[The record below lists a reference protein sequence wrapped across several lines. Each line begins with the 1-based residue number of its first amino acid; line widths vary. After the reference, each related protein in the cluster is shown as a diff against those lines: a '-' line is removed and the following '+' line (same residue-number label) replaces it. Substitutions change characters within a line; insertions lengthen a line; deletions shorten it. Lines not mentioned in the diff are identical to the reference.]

1 MRSPI
6 EKAKGRKEKG
16 SFAQIPAN
24 VLQSPEFHGITGQA
38 VRLLLA
44 LAAQYNGHNNGNLC
58 AASSVAKLY
67 GFKSGDTLARAIF
80 GLLDAGLI
88 IRTRE
93 GMFNGAGSKCALYA
107 IAWKPIDACPG
118 KDLTVAPTS
127 APPRLFIPAEKQ
139 KALSENRIGIAPKT
153 GAGPPLS

>member
-1 MRSPI
+1 MRSRI
-6 EKAKGRKEKG
+6 ERAKGRKEKG
-16 SFAQIPAN
+16 SFAQVPAN
-24 VLQSPEFHGITGQA
+24 VLQSPEFHGITGEA

-67 GFKSGDTLARAIF
+67 GFKSGDTLARAIA
-80 GLLDAGLI
+80 GLLEAGLI

-93 GMFNGAGSKCALYA
+93 GMFQGAGSKCALYA

-118 KDLTVAPTS
+118 KGLTVEPTQG
-127 APPRLFIPAEKQ
+127 PPRLFIPAENQ
-139 KALSENRIGIAPKT
+139 KALSENRTRTDPKT
-153 GAGPPLS
+153 GARPP